1 MIGLPFL
8 SFIYMLRLSPAVRNL
23 MESPVNKFVSDA
35 VSYATL
41 ILLIVLDAVATV
53 RGVDS
58 TLLMPSAIQWLIIL
72 TVWGMTSRYAKILYH
87 KRKQFNVERITRAL
101 EDGSSV
107 WHFFDLFMLLFF
119 WLYIVLRI
127 VGIAMHW
134 SKMNE
139 LQRNDLN
146 EFDPLLWS
154 ECAYVIAVIYAIA
167 RVNALLWISSQLGP
181 MLISLTRIIWK
192 VFLFLILFSIW
203 LLAFVVGVTKLY
215 APYKVYL
222 DKKAISITQY
232 GR

>member
-1 MIGLPFL
+1 
-8 SFIYMLRLSPAVRNL
+8 

-41 ILLIVLDAVATV
+41 ILLIVLDAIATV
-53 RGVDS
+53 RGVDNIAR
-58 TLLMPSAIQWLIIL
+58 MPSAIQWLIIL
-72 TVWGMTSRYAKILYH
+72 SVWGMTLRYAKILYS
-87 KRKQFNVERITRAL
+87 KRKQFDVQRITRAL

-119 WLYIVLRI
+119 WLHIILRI
-127 VGIAMHW
+127 VGIAMHR
-134 SKMNE
+134 SKIND

-146 EFDPLLWS
+146 EFDPLLWAES
-154 ECAYVIAVIYAIA
+154 AYVIAVIYAIA

-192 VFLFLILFSIW
+192 IFLFLLLFSIW

-222 DKKAISITQY
+222 DKEAVSTTQY